1 MKIIVSEIP
10 EEGIELE
17 LKDNI
22 KTDVVRIVS
31 PVNSVLR
38 FDKIEDEVIVKGA
51 LSADV
56 ELQCSRCLN
65 NFPTRISSQVNVV
78 YHPVREIVKSEQHE
92 LKSAELDTVF
102 YSDNIIETDDLL
114 GEQLILNLPM
124 KPLCSPD
131 CKGFCPKCG
140 ADLNISGCGC
150 ETKET
155 DSRFDVLKKLKK
167 EKE

>member
-10 EEGIELE
+10 EEGIELD
-17 LKDNI
+17 LKDDI
-22 KTDVVRIVS
+22 QSDVVRIVS
-31 PVNSVLR
+31 PVKSLLR
-38 FDKIEDEVIVKGA
+38 LDKIEDEVIIKGT

-56 ELQCSRCLN
+56 ELECSRCLSH
-65 NFPTRISSQVNVV
+65 FPTRISSQVNVV
-78 YHPVREIVKSEQHE
+78 YHPVREIVKSEQRE

-102 YSDNIIETDDLL
+102 YTDDLIDTDDLL

-155 DSRFDVLKKLKK
+155 DSRFEVLKKLKK

>member
-10 EEGIELE
+10 EEGIELD
-17 LKDNI
+17 LKDDI
-22 KTDVVRIVS
+22 KSDVVSIVS
-31 PVNSVLR
+31 PVKSVMRLV
-38 FDKIEDEVIVKGA
+38 KIEDEVMVKGA
-51 LSADV
+51 LTADV

-65 NFPTRISSQVNVV
+65 HFPTRISSQVDVV
-78 YHPVREIVKSEQHE
+78 YHPVKEIVKSEQHE

-102 YSDNIIETDDLL
+102 YSNDLIETDDLL
-114 GEQLILNLPM
+114 REQLILNLPM
-124 KPLCSPD
+124 KPLCSQD

-140 ADLNISGCGC
+140 ADLNIAGCGC

-155 DSRFDVLKKLKK
+155 DSRFEVLKQLKK

>member
-10 EEGIELE
+10 EEGLELE
-17 LKDNI
+17 LKDDI
-22 KTDVVRIVS
+22 QSDVVRIVS
-31 PVNSVLR
+31 PVKSVLR
-38 FDKIEDEVIVKGA
+38 LDKIEDEVIIKGT
-51 LSADV
+51 LSADA
-56 ELQCSRCLN
+56 ELECSRCLKH
-65 NFPTRISSQVNVV
+65 FPTRISSQVNVV

-102 YSDNIIETDDLL
+102 YTDNLIETDDLL
-114 GEQLILNLPM
+114 REQLILNLPM
-124 KPLCSPD
+124 KPLCSQD
-131 CKGFCPKCG
+131 CKGFCPQCG

-155 DSRFDVLKKLKK
+155 DYRFEVLKKLKK